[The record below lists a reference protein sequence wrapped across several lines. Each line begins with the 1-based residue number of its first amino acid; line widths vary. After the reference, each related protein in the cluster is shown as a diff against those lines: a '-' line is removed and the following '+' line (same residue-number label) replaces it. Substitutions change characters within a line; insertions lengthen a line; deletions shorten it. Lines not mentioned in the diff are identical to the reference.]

1 MIYQYH
7 GIDKKGQKHKGQ
19 IEAESIEEV
28 KQRLKSQG
36 VFYTDIKAE
45 RSLLPVKL
53 SFKRAYRIKPSELA
67 VISRD
72 LAIFIKAGI
81 PIVKA
86 LGLLKNQY
94 EHHKKIETLL
104 QTLITAIDEGKTLYS
119 AMEKQSVIILPA
131 FYKQAIKVSEE
142 SGILAGV
149 LQKMS
154 IFLKER
160 ERINKQIQGAFAYPA
175 FILIASIGMVAF
187 MISYVVPKIANIF
200 TQMGQ
205 ELPPITKF
213 VIDAGNIFSNYW
225 PHMLTVLI
233 SSVILFYILRAKIP
247 AFRTA
252 VDKALL
258 SMPFFGPMIEKNELG
273 KFSYMA
279 AVLVQSG
286 VPFVQAINLSAQIL
300 NNSVIK
306 SLFLDSAQKVVE
318 GKKLSISLK
327 SGSYEVDPSFL
338 QAIAI
343 GEETSEVSPILQNL
357 SELYFEENKDKLDI
371 LLSLLEPALMLFVG
385 GVIGFIVTAMLLP
398 IFSINIQ

>member
-1 MIYQYH
+1 MIYQYR
-7 GIDKKGQKHKGQ
+7 GIDKKGQKRKGQ
-19 IEAESIEEV
+19 IEAETIDVV

-36 VFYTDIKAE
+36 IFYTDIRAE
-45 RSLLPVKL
+45 RSLIPKL
-53 SFKRAYRIKPSELA
+53 SLKRAYRIKPSELA
-67 VISRD
+67 ILSRD

-94 EHHKKIETLL
+94 EHHKKIETFL
-104 QTLITAIDEGKTLYS
+104 QTLITSIDEGKTLYG
-119 AMEKQSVIILPA
+119 AMEKQSVVILPQ

-154 IFLKER
+154 TFLKER

-213 VIDAGNIFSNYW
+213 VISAGNIFSNYW
-225 PHMLTVLI
+225 VHMLIVLI
-233 SSVILFYILRAKIP
+233 AVVILFYTARAKIP
-247 AFRTA
+247 LFRTA
-252 VDKALL
+252 VDRALL
-258 SMPFFGPMIEKNELG
+258 SMPFFGAMLEKNELG
-273 KFSYMA
+273 KFSYMS

-306 SLFLDSAQKVVE
+306 ELFLDSAQKVVE
-318 GKKLSISLK
+318 GKKLSIALK
-327 SGSYEVDPSFL
+327 SGDFQLDPSFL

-343 GEETSEVSPILQNL
+343 GEETSEVSSILQNL
-357 SELYFEENKDKLDI
+357 SELYFEENKDRLDL

>member
-1 MIYQYH
+1 MIFQYK
-7 GIDKKGQKHKGQ
+7 GIDNRGQKRKGQV
-19 IEAESIEEV
+19 EADSLEEA

-36 VFYTDIKAE
+36 IFYAEIKEE
-45 RSLLPVKL
+45 RPFLPIKL
-53 SFKRAYRIKPSELA
+53 SFKRIYKIKASELSI
-67 VISRD
+67 ISRD

-81 PIVKA
+81 PLVKA

-94 EHHKKIETLL
+94 EHHKKIETFL
-104 QTLITAIDEGKTLYS
+104 QTLITSIDEGKTLYS
-119 AMEKQSVIILPA
+119 AMEKQSIIELPT

-142 SGILAGV
+142 SGILADV

-154 IFLKER
+154 LFLKER

-175 FILIASIGMVAF
+175 FIFIASIGMVAF

-205 ELPPITKF
+205 ELPSITKF
-213 VIDAGNIFSNYW
+213 VITAGDIFSNYW
-225 PHMLTVLI
+225 LYMLIILI
-233 SSVILFYILRAKIP
+233 LLIILFYILKAKVYP
-247 AFRTA
+247 FRRA
-252 VDKALL
+252 VDKAILL
-258 SMPFFGPMIEKNELG
+258 MPFFGSMVEKNELG
-273 KFSYMA
+273 KFSYMTS
-279 AVLVQSG
+279 VLVQSG

-300 NNSVIK
+300 NNSIIK

-318 GKKLSISLK
+318 GKKLSVSLK
-327 SGSYEVDPSFL
+327 SINFQVDPSFI

-357 SELYFEENKDKLDI
+357 SELYFEENKDRLEL
-371 LLSLLEPALMLFVG
+371 LLSLLEPAFMLFVG

>member
-1 MIYQYH
+1 MIYQYK
-7 GIDKKGQKHKGQ
+7 GIDKKGEKRKGQ
-19 IEAESIEEV
+19 IEADSIEEV

-36 VFYTDIKAE
+36 IFYTEIKEE
-45 RSLLPVKL
+45 RPLLPIKL
-53 SFKRAYRIKPSELA
+53 SFKRAYKIKASELA

-81 PIVKA
+81 PLVKA

-94 EHHKKIETLL
+94 EHHKKIETFL
-104 QTLITAIDEGKTLYS
+104 QTLITSIDEGKTLYG
-119 AMEKQSVIILPA
+119 AMEKQSVIELPT

-175 FILIASIGMVAF
+175 FIFIASIGMVAF

-213 VIDAGNIFSNYW
+213 VITAGDIFSNYW
-225 PHMLTVLI
+225 SYMLVILI
-233 SSVILFYILRAKIP
+233 SLIILFYILRAKVP
-247 AFRTA
+247 TFRRA
-252 VDKALL
+252 VDRTMLL
-258 SMPFFGPMIEKNELG
+258 IPFFGQMIEKNELG

-279 AVLVQSG
+279 SVLVQSG

-300 NNSVIK
+300 NNSIIK
-306 SLFLDSAQKVVE
+306 SLFLDSAQKIVE
-318 GKKLSISLK
+318 GKKLSVSLK
-327 SGSYEVDPSFL
+327 SGDFQVDPSFL

-357 SELYFEENKDKLDI
+357 SELYFEENKDRLDV

>member
-1 MIYQYH
+1 MIYQYR
-7 GIDKKGQKHKGQ
+7 GIDKKGQKRKGQ
-19 IEAESIEEV
+19 IEAETIDVV

-36 VFYTDIKAE
+36 IFYTDIRAE
-45 RSLLPVKL
+45 RSLIPKL
-53 SFKRAYRIKPSELA
+53 SLKRAYRIKPSELA
-67 VISRD
+67 ILSRD

-94 EHHKKIETLL
+94 ERHKKIETFL
-104 QTLITAIDEGKTLYS
+104 QTLITSIDEGKTLYG
-119 AMEKQSVIILPA
+119 AMEKQSVVILPQ

-154 IFLKER
+154 TFLKER

-213 VIDAGNIFSNYW
+213 VISAGNIFSNYW
-225 PHMLTVLI
+225 VHMLIVLI
-233 SSVILFYILRAKIP
+233 AVVILFYTARAKIP
-247 AFRTA
+247 LFRTA
-252 VDKALL
+252 VDRALL
-258 SMPFFGPMIEKNELG
+258 SMPFFGAMLEKNELG
-273 KFSYMA
+273 KFSYMS

-306 SLFLDSAQKVVE
+306 ELFLDSAQKVVE
-318 GKKLSISLK
+318 GKKLSIALK
-327 SGSYEVDPSFL
+327 SGDFQLDPSFL

-343 GEETSEVSPILQNL
+343 GEETSEVSSILQNL
-357 SELYFEENKDKLDI
+357 SELYFEENKDRLDL

>member
-1 MIYQYH
+1 MIYQYQ
-7 GIDKKGQKHKGQ
+7 GIDKKGQKRKGQ
-19 IEAESIEEV
+19 IEAQSLDEV

-36 VFYTDIKAE
+36 IFYTNIKAE
-45 RSLLPVKL
+45 RPLIPIKL
-53 SFKRAYRIKPSELA
+53 SIKRAYRIKPSELA
-67 VISRD
+67 VLSRD

-81 PIVKA
+81 PLVKA

-94 EHHKKIETLL
+94 EHHKKIEAFL
-104 QTLITAIDEGKTLYS
+104 QTLITSIDEGKTLYG
-119 AMEKQSVIILPA
+119 AMEKQSVVILPA

-154 IFLKER
+154 TFLKER

-175 FILIASIGMVAF
+175 FILIASVGMVAF

-213 VIDAGNIFSNYW
+213 VISAGDIFSNYW
-225 PHMLTVLI
+225 IHMLVVLI
-233 SSVILFYILRAKIP
+233 STIILFYVLRAKFP
-247 AFRTA
+247 TFRRA
-252 VDKALL
+252 VDRTML
-258 SMPFFGPMIEKNELG
+258 SVPFFGKMIEKNELG

-286 VPFVQAINLSAQIL
+286 VPFVQSINLSAQIL
-300 NNSVIK
+300 GNIVIK
-306 SLFLDSAQKVVE
+306 SLFIDSAEKVVE
-318 GKKLSISLK
+318 GKKLSVSLK
-327 SGSYEVDPSFL
+327 SGEFQVDPSFL

-357 SELYFEENKDKLDI
+357 SELYFEENKDRLDV